1 MKKLMIAAAIVCAAA
16 VSQAAMVAWD
26 LAKDDDKTYA
36 NQTIYAV
43 AGGDFAA
50 VQALLAAGG
59 DDVATKFMNY
69 ALVIDDE
76 NQAKSASLNSRGAGG
91 ATADVG
97 DATSV
102 AFFIF
107 KDAIADGNVFDTTG
121 VVDVNAYVYTPPE
134 STPGNY
140 EFDPS
145 KFTSKDNPI
154 GTVPEPTS
162 GLLLLLGVAGL
173 ALRRKQK

>member
-16 VSQAAMVAWD
+16 FAQAASVSWD
-26 LAKDDDKTYA
+26 LAKDADKTYG
-36 NQTIYAV
+36 NQTLYMINGADFLTV
-43 AGGDFAA
+43 TALLTAGGDN
-50 VQALLAAGG
+50 VQSA
-59 DDVATKFMNY
+59 FMGY
-69 ALVIDDE
+69 ALAIDGE
-76 NQAKSASLNSRGAGG
+76 SKSIALNSRGAGSG
-91 ATADVG
+91 IAEIG

-121 VVDVNAYVYTPPE
+121 VIDVKAYLYTPPQDV
-134 STPGNY
+134 PGTLG
-140 EFDPS
+140 FDPTTFAS
-145 KFTSKDNPI
+145 TNNSI
-154 GTVPEPTS
+154 GAAPEPTS